1 VCHARNSGLNRQG
14 TNQRARA
21 ASFGPTDSTQLHS
34 GVARVGTTGPLI
46 ASDGSQLGGATAQR
60 DCDISQAYAANRSE
74 ICSVDAAK
82 RIARAEALR
91 EIGKCGAQ
99 ILEGEQW
106 QSSE

>member
-1 VCHARNSGLNRQG
+1 MCHARNSGLNRQG

-60 DCDISQAYAANRSE
+60 HCNISQAQAANRSE
-74 ICSVDAAK
+74 NCSVDAAK
-82 RIARAEALR
+82 HIARAEALR

-99 ILEGEQW
+99 ILEGEEW
-106 QSSE
+106 RSSE